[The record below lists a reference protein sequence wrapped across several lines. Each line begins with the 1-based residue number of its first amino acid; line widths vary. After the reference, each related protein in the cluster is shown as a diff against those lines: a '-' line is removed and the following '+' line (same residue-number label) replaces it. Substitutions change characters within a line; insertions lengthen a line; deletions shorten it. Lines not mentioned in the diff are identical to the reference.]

1 MINKLQYFDRSYLKI
16 VESYERVLI
25 PALVFLFARFY
36 KELLTHII
44 SGTLWSLI
52 HEIRYIWYISDH
64 VGYADNKLH
73 FFL

>member
-25 PALVFLFARFY
+25 PVLVFLFARFY

-64 VGYADNKLH
+64 AGYADNKLH

>member
-25 PALVFLFARFY
+25 PVLVFLFARFY

-52 HEIRYIWYISDH
+52 HEIRYIWYIS
-64 VGYADNKLH
+64 
-73 FFL
+73 